1 MDIYIDIKCIMFL
14 SFDSRVN
21 LLFLFTVYSFFSTF
35 FFGCFP
41 FPLYSVP
48 DHLKDVQA
56 INMHVGLNCAKQ
68 VPCYVDRLFSSN
80 VQTKS
85 PLWHCVGKSWSSGAY
100 SSCSV
105 LHRWPCSLQIGPAAL
120 PSQSDCLTSSGLI
133 ACSSGL
139 TSFMGKYVNSS
150 HGKNCHL
157 VQVSWP
163 NSDFPTYLLE

>member
-1 MDIYIDIKCIMFL
+1 MDIYIDINCIMLL
-14 SFDSRVN
+14 SFDSRVD
-21 LLFLFTVYSFFSTF
+21 LLFLFTAFFFFSTF
-35 FFGCFP
+35 FFFWICFP
-41 FPLYSVP
+41 FPLYSMR
-48 DHLKDVQA
+48 DHLKDIQA
-56 INMHVGLNCAKQ
+56 INMHMSLNCAKQ

-85 PLWHCVGKSWSSGAY
+85 LWHCVGKSWSSGAC
-100 SSCSV
+100 SWCSV
-105 LHRWPCSLQIGPAAL
+105 LHRWPCSLQLGPAAL

-163 NSDFPTYLLE
+163 NSDFPT